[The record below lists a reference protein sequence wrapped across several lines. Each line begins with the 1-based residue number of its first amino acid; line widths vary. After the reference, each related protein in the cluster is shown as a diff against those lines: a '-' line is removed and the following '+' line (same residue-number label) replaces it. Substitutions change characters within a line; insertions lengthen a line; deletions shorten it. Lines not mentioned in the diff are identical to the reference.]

1 MRNIIRRKNNISRN
15 ILLLAAIFCLTTA
28 IYAAETVPTP
38 TNDSTITVKSKISA
52 VTIFMDRALI
62 TRTAALTP
70 TPGDYQLL
78 FDDLPENIISQSLQV
93 DGKGDF
99 LLKQF
104 QYREKTTSDDS
115 GTKKIAELRSRIKTL
130 QFQIKE
136 MDDKIQ
142 QSEKETEF
150 FERIIDKIT
159 KSDSNAEKTEPLD
172 PDKWIKMVSFY
183 HSQLDAILKESREA
197 TRQKEDNE
205 AEINRLQGEISNT
218 TGSSVTT
225 KYQVELSVLVK
236 SAGPIRLDLSYLVT
250 EAAWIPG
257 YDLRV
262 STEKKT
268 MTVVYNAVVQQNTSE
283 DWTDVELKFSTAK
296 PNIASKHPDLQRWS
310 VDLYTPP
317 PVVVTTAKVAPGV
330 NQQVMQQQF
339 QQPANMT
346 NVYQEVVVNVDGLA
360 KQVKVSKLD
369 DEARKR
375 QQEFRSEM
383 EKLESEVED
392 KSISVVFAMPGKN
405 TIKSDNVPHKISIM
419 TRELPAYFRYS
430 TVPKLM
436 KAAFLKARVKNTSD
450 YPILPGDYNVFL
462 NNAFITTSRMGF
474 KSTNEEFW
482 TFLGMDEGIKVEY
495 KSKEKYKDS
504 SAFLGKTSSNLIY
517 DNLVSITNNKK
528 IEVEIVIWDQ
538 LPISNNK
545 EITVELL
552 EPKQINNTSL
562 KKTDNDF
569 LEWMYRLKP
578 GEKLEIPLK
587 FAIQYPKGRE
597 IKAK

>member
-1 MRNIIRRKNNISRN
+1 MRSIIKRRANISFN
-15 ILLLAAIFCLTTA
+15 LLLVVVLSCLTTA
-28 IYAAETVPTP
+28 IYATETIATP
-38 TNDSTITVKSKISA
+38 ANGSPMTVKSKISA
-52 VTIFMDRALI
+52 VTIFMDRALV
-62 TRTAALTP
+62 TRTAVLTLN
-70 TPGDYQLL
+70 PGDYQLL

-115 GTKKIAELRSRIKTL
+115 GAKKIADLRAQIKTL
-130 QFQIKE
+130 RFQIKQME
-136 MDDKIQ
+136 DKIQ
-142 QSEKETEF
+142 QTEKEMQF

-159 KSDSNAEKTEPLD
+159 ESNSKAEKSEEMD
-172 PDKWIKMVSFY
+172 PDKWMKMVSFY
-183 HSQLDAILKESREA
+183 HTKLDALLKDSRDAEQ
-197 TRQKEDNE
+197 QKEDNQE
-205 AEINRLQGEISNT
+205 EINRLEREINNT
-218 TGSSVTT
+218 NASSVTE
-225 KYQVELSVLVK
+225 KYHVELSVLVK

-262 STEKKT
+262 SSEKKI

-283 DWTDVELKFSTAK
+283 DWTDVELGFSTAK

-310 VDLYTPP
+310 VDFYTPP
-317 PVVVTTAKVAPGV
+317 PVPTQSKVAPGS
-330 NQQVMQQQF
+330 QSQAMQQQF
-339 QQPANMT
+339 QPANMT
-346 NVYQEVVVNVDGLA
+346 NVYQEVVYNVDGLKTQA
-360 KQVKVSKLD
+360 SASKLD
-369 DEARKR
+369 SEARKR

-383 EKLESEVED
+383 EKLESEIED
-392 KSISVVFAMPGKN
+392 KSISVVFAIPGKN
-405 TIKSDNVPHKISIM
+405 TIKSDNVPHKLTIM

-430 TVPKLM
+430 TAPKLM

-450 YPILPGDYNVFL
+450 YPILPGEYNVFL

-474 KSTNEEFW
+474 KSPSEEFW

-504 SAFLGKTSSNLIY
+504 SAFLGKTTSNLIY
-517 DNLVSITNNKK
+517 ENLVTITNNKK
-528 IEVEIVIWDQ
+528 TEIEIVIWDQ

-569 LEWMYRLKP
+569 LEWMYKIKP

-597 IKAK
+597 IKAR

>member
-1 MRNIIRRKNNISRN
+1 MKRKDNISIN
-15 ILLLAAIFCLTTA
+15 ILLLAAIFCLKIV
-28 IYAAETVPTP
+28 IYAAETAPIP
-38 TNDSTITVKSKISA
+38 ANDSTMTVKSKISA

-62 TRTAALTP
+62 TRTAVLTLS
-70 TPGDYQLL
+70 PGDYQLL
-78 FDDLPENIISQSLQV
+78 FADLPENIISQSLQV

-99 LLKQF
+99 LLKEF

-142 QSEKETEF
+142 QSEEETEF

-159 KSDSNAEKTEPLD
+159 KSDSNAEKSEALD
-172 PDKWIKMVSFY
+172 PDKWMKMVSFY
-183 HSQLDAILKESREA
+183 HTKLDDLLKQSRDA
-197 TRQKEDNE
+197 TQQKEDNE
-205 AEINRLQGEISNT
+205 EEINRLQGEIGNT
-218 TGSSVTT
+218 TGSSDTT

-268 MTVVYNAVVQQNTSE
+268 MTVVYNAAVQQNTSE

-296 PNIASKHPDLQRWS
+296 PNIASKHPDLLRWS
-310 VDLYTPP
+310 VDFYTPPPPP

-346 NVYQEVVVNVDGLA
+346 NVYEQVVANAVGLA
-360 KQVKVSKLD
+360 KQVKSSKLD

-383 EKLESEVED
+383 EKLQSEVED
-392 KSISVVFAMPGKN
+392 KSISVVFA
-405 TIKSDNVPHKISIM
+405 
-419 TRELPAYFRYS
+419 
-430 TVPKLM
+430 
-436 KAAFLKARVKNTSD
+436 
-450 YPILPGDYNVFL
+450 
-462 NNAFITTSRMGF
+462 
-474 KSTNEEFW
+474 
-482 TFLGMDEGIKVEY
+482 
-495 KSKEKYKDS
+495 
-504 SAFLGKTSSNLIY
+504 
-517 DNLVSITNNKK
+517 
-528 IEVEIVIWDQ
+528 
-538 LPISNNK
+538 
-545 EITVELL
+545 
-552 EPKQINNTSL
+552 
-562 KKTDNDF
+562 
-569 LEWMYRLKP
+569 
-578 GEKLEIPLK
+578 IP
-587 FAIQYPKGRE
+587 
-597 IKAK
+597 